1 MKQTTGDFIDSF
13 EIRTLGT
20 AKGEARLGLYIDLAL
35 FTRHEDI
42 RVVVICTDFI
52 LRNSSRDEMLNS
64 VYEATFPGECNK
76 LRVVCAVLSSGH
88 FDIGVVQDDDSTR
101 AVFDLGDDWDCARE
115 LILTFIK
122 SRSPESFAEKRQRLC
137 PQWDP
142 SPEPLDGCA
151 CGETCCDCRRD
162 PVKDK
167 SRA

>member
-1 MKQTTGDFIDSF
+1 MKPLFQVSVTSYALFVQCCL
-13 EIRTLGT
+13 LGT
-20 AKGEARLGLYIDLAL
+20 S
-35 FTRHEDI
+35 T
-42 RVVVICTDFI
+42 
-52 LRNSSRDEMLNS
+52 S
-64 VYEATFPGECNK
+64 V
-76 LRVVCAVLSSGH
+76 L
-88 FDIGVVQDDDSTR
+88 QDDDSTR

-167 SRA
+167 SRARHVCLICSFCCN